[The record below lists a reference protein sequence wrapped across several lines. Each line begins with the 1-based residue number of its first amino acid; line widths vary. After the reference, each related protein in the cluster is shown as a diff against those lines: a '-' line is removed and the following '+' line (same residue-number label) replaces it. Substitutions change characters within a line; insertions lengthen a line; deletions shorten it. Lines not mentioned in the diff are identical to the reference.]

1 MKEKYSPMMM
11 QYLGIKEQNKDSIV
25 MFRLGDFYE
34 MFFDDAIMVS
44 KELELALTGKNAGAK
59 ERVPMCGVPFHS
71 ASGYIQR
78 LVDNG
83 HKVAIVEQLTD
94 PGKKGIV
101 ERGVVQIVTPGTI
114 FDESLTQ
121 NRNNY
126 IACMM
131 TFDFVYTLAFC
142 DITTGEF
149 QVVNIDKQ
157 DNILNNQLA
166 TMEIKEIVVESNCTY
181 SFHEGIMVS
190 RYDNETFNE
199 KYQDIFKNIKDL
211 KQIKL
216 SVERWDTKQ
225 KDFSVQ
231 AVRFGTGS
239 GCVSEF
245 GQNWEFISYKEN
257 LQTVQKKNPSYFVEL
272 TDYLDENHTKYKA
285 ARYFKNNNSYVLYE
299 RSEKGKKHNY
309 LCLENQMLT
318 LEYPKYMIENQKY
331 ISFPYP
337 SCKSLSDFKIEES
350 WEKNEDFYEK
360 EFWQLYSYED
370 LKAFY
375 QNFEKG
381 TAECSDKTQTIL
393 VKAMEHDYDNKTSD
407 ASVLLD
413 FKNHN
418 FIVKNPQGKKIFD
431 KNDVWK
437 AYEKQYTSAGKF
449 GSKEFFYNKSSVNIL
464 CVEKGKRTV
473 CIENQDVRDTLFEDL
488 GWNCVGTSM
497 DMKVSPKSNSKNI
510 YLDVTL
516 HMEEDGKWDN
526 HAVLKLD
533 KDGKFV
539 ECK

>member
-1 MKEKYSPMMM
+1 MRK
-11 QYLGIKEQNKDSIV
+11 GILLACACVLCLSACGTGTKEQSKNPQKALEVGVETTPKSV
-25 MFRLGDFYE
+25 EATSSL
-34 MFFDDAIMVS
+34 MVQKIKNTS
-44 KELELALTGKNAGAK
+44 GKREN
-59 ERVPMCGVPFHS
+59 P
-71 ASGYIQR
+71 
-78 LVDNG
+78 
-83 HKVAIVEQLTD
+83 
-94 PGKKGIV
+94 
-101 ERGVVQIVTPGTI
+101 
-114 FDESLTQ
+114 
-121 NRNNY
+121 
-126 IACMM
+126 
-131 TFDFVYTLAFC
+131 
-142 DITTGEF
+142 
-149 QVVNIDKQ
+149 
-157 DNILNNQLA
+157 
-166 TMEIKEIVVESNCTY
+166 
-181 SFHEGIMVS
+181 
-190 RYDNETFNE
+190 
-199 KYQDIFKNIKDL
+199 KDL

-539 ECK
+539 ECR

>member
-1 MKEKYSPMMM
+1 MRKGILLACACVLCLSACGTGTKEQSKNPQKALEVGVETTPKSVEATSSPMV
-11 QYLGIKEQNKDSIV
+11 QKIKNTS
-25 MFRLGDFYE
+25 
-34 MFFDDAIMVS
+34 
-44 KELELALTGKNAGAK
+44 GKREN
-59 ERVPMCGVPFHS
+59 P
-71 ASGYIQR
+71 
-78 LVDNG
+78 
-83 HKVAIVEQLTD
+83 
-94 PGKKGIV
+94 
-101 ERGVVQIVTPGTI
+101 
-114 FDESLTQ
+114 
-121 NRNNY
+121 
-126 IACMM
+126 
-131 TFDFVYTLAFC
+131 
-142 DITTGEF
+142 
-149 QVVNIDKQ
+149 
-157 DNILNNQLA
+157 
-166 TMEIKEIVVESNCTY
+166 
-181 SFHEGIMVS
+181 
-190 RYDNETFNE
+190 
-199 KYQDIFKNIKDL
+199 KDL

-407 ASVLLD
+407 ASVLLG

>member
-1 MKEKYSPMMM
+1 MRKEILLACACVLCLSACGTGTKEQSKNPQKVLEVGAETTPKSVEATSSPMV
-11 QYLGIKEQNKDSIV
+11 QKIKNTS
-25 MFRLGDFYE
+25 
-34 MFFDDAIMVS
+34 
-44 KELELALTGKNAGAK
+44 GKREN
-59 ERVPMCGVPFHS
+59 P
-71 ASGYIQR
+71 
-78 LVDNG
+78 
-83 HKVAIVEQLTD
+83 
-94 PGKKGIV
+94 
-101 ERGVVQIVTPGTI
+101 
-114 FDESLTQ
+114 
-121 NRNNY
+121 
-126 IACMM
+126 
-131 TFDFVYTLAFC
+131 
-142 DITTGEF
+142 
-149 QVVNIDKQ
+149 
-157 DNILNNQLA
+157 
-166 TMEIKEIVVESNCTY
+166 
-181 SFHEGIMVS
+181 
-190 RYDNETFNE
+190 
-199 KYQDIFKNIKDL
+199 KDL

-318 LEYPKYMIENQKY
+318 LEYPKYMNENQKY

>member
-1 MKEKYSPMMM
+1 MRKEILLACACVLWLSACGTGTKEQSKNPQKALVVGAETTPKSVEATSSPMA
-11 QYLGIKEQNKDSIV
+11 KNTS
-25 MFRLGDFYE
+25 
-34 MFFDDAIMVS
+34 
-44 KELELALTGKNAGAK
+44 GKREN
-59 ERVPMCGVPFHS
+59 P
-71 ASGYIQR
+71 
-78 LVDNG
+78 
-83 HKVAIVEQLTD
+83 
-94 PGKKGIV
+94 
-101 ERGVVQIVTPGTI
+101 
-114 FDESLTQ
+114 
-121 NRNNY
+121 
-126 IACMM
+126 
-131 TFDFVYTLAFC
+131 
-142 DITTGEF
+142 
-149 QVVNIDKQ
+149 
-157 DNILNNQLA
+157 
-166 TMEIKEIVVESNCTY
+166 
-181 SFHEGIMVS
+181 
-190 RYDNETFNE
+190 
-199 KYQDIFKNIKDL
+199 KDL

-216 SVERWDTKQ
+216 SVERWDTKK

-257 LQTVQKKNPSYFVEL
+257 LKTVQKKNPSYFVEL

-318 LEYPKYMIENQKY
+318 LEYPKYMNENQKY

-464 CVEKGKRTV
+464 CVEKEKRTV
-473 CIENQDVRDTLFEDL
+473 CIEDQDVRDTLFEDL

-533 KDGKFV
+533 KEGKFV

>member
-1 MKEKYSPMMM
+1 MRKGILLACACVLCLSACGTGTKEQSKNPQKALEVGVETTPKSVEATSSPMV
-11 QYLGIKEQNKDSIV
+11 QKIKNTS
-25 MFRLGDFYE
+25 
-34 MFFDDAIMVS
+34 
-44 KELELALTGKNAGAK
+44 GKREN
-59 ERVPMCGVPFHS
+59 P
-71 ASGYIQR
+71 
-78 LVDNG
+78 
-83 HKVAIVEQLTD
+83 
-94 PGKKGIV
+94 
-101 ERGVVQIVTPGTI
+101 
-114 FDESLTQ
+114 
-121 NRNNY
+121 
-126 IACMM
+126 
-131 TFDFVYTLAFC
+131 
-142 DITTGEF
+142 
-149 QVVNIDKQ
+149 
-157 DNILNNQLA
+157 
-166 TMEIKEIVVESNCTY
+166 
-181 SFHEGIMVS
+181 
-190 RYDNETFNE
+190 
-199 KYQDIFKNIKDL
+199 KDL

-216 SVERWDTKQ
+216 SVERWDTKK

-257 LQTVQKKNPSYFVEL
+257 LKTVQKKNPSYFVEL

-318 LEYPKYMIENQKY
+318 LEYPKYMNENQKY

-360 EFWQLYSYED
+360 EFWQLYSYAD
-370 LKAFY
+370 LKVFY

>member
-1 MKEKYSPMMM
+1 MRKEILLACACVLWLSACGTGTKEQSKNPQKVLEVGAETTPKSVEATSSPMA
-11 QYLGIKEQNKDSIV
+11 KNTS
-25 MFRLGDFYE
+25 
-34 MFFDDAIMVS
+34 
-44 KELELALTGKNAGAK
+44 GKREN
-59 ERVPMCGVPFHS
+59 P
-71 ASGYIQR
+71 
-78 LVDNG
+78 
-83 HKVAIVEQLTD
+83 
-94 PGKKGIV
+94 
-101 ERGVVQIVTPGTI
+101 
-114 FDESLTQ
+114 
-121 NRNNY
+121 
-126 IACMM
+126 
-131 TFDFVYTLAFC
+131 
-142 DITTGEF
+142 
-149 QVVNIDKQ
+149 
-157 DNILNNQLA
+157 
-166 TMEIKEIVVESNCTY
+166 
-181 SFHEGIMVS
+181 
-190 RYDNETFNE
+190 
-199 KYQDIFKNIKDL
+199 KDL

-216 SVERWDTKQ
+216 SVERWDTKK

-257 LQTVQKKNPSYFVEL
+257 LKTVQKKNPSYFVGL
-272 TDYLDENHTKYKA
+272 TDYLDENHKKYKA
-285 ARYFKNNNSYVLYE
+285 AHYFKNNNSYVLYE
-299 RSEKGKKHNY
+299 RSEKGKKHKY

-318 LEYPKYMIENQKY
+318 LEYPKYMNENQKY

-350 WEKNEDFYEK
+350 WEKNEDYYEK
-360 EFWQLYSYED
+360 EFWQLYSCED

-393 VKAMEHDYDNKTSD
+393 VKAMEHDYNNKTSD

-413 FKNHN
+413 FKKHI

-473 CIENQDVRDTLFEDL
+473 CIEDQDVRDTLFEDL

-533 KDGKFV
+533 KEGKFV

>member
-1 MKEKYSPMMM
+1 MRKGILLACACVLCLSACGTGTKEQSKNPQKALEVGVETTPKSVEATSSPMV
-11 QYLGIKEQNKDSIV
+11 QKIKNTS
-25 MFRLGDFYE
+25 
-34 MFFDDAIMVS
+34 
-44 KELELALTGKNAGAK
+44 GKREN
-59 ERVPMCGVPFHS
+59 P
-71 ASGYIQR
+71 
-78 LVDNG
+78 
-83 HKVAIVEQLTD
+83 
-94 PGKKGIV
+94 
-101 ERGVVQIVTPGTI
+101 
-114 FDESLTQ
+114 
-121 NRNNY
+121 
-126 IACMM
+126 
-131 TFDFVYTLAFC
+131 
-142 DITTGEF
+142 
-149 QVVNIDKQ
+149 
-157 DNILNNQLA
+157 
-166 TMEIKEIVVESNCTY
+166 
-181 SFHEGIMVS
+181 
-190 RYDNETFNE
+190 
-199 KYQDIFKNIKDL
+199 KDL

-360 EFWQLYSYED
+360 EFWQVYSYED

>member
-1 MKEKYSPMMM
+1 MRKEILLACACVLWLSACGTGTKEQSKNPQKVLEVGAETTPKSVEATSSPMT
-11 QYLGIKEQNKDSIV
+11 KNTS
-25 MFRLGDFYE
+25 
-34 MFFDDAIMVS
+34 
-44 KELELALTGKNAGAK
+44 GKREN
-59 ERVPMCGVPFHS
+59 P
-71 ASGYIQR
+71 
-78 LVDNG
+78 
-83 HKVAIVEQLTD
+83 
-94 PGKKGIV
+94 
-101 ERGVVQIVTPGTI
+101 
-114 FDESLTQ
+114 
-121 NRNNY
+121 
-126 IACMM
+126 
-131 TFDFVYTLAFC
+131 
-142 DITTGEF
+142 
-149 QVVNIDKQ
+149 
-157 DNILNNQLA
+157 
-166 TMEIKEIVVESNCTY
+166 
-181 SFHEGIMVS
+181 
-190 RYDNETFNE
+190 
-199 KYQDIFKNIKDL
+199 KDL

-216 SVERWDTKQ
+216 SVERWDTKK

-257 LQTVQKKNPSYFVEL
+257 LKTVQKKNPSYFVGL
-272 TDYLDENHTKYKA
+272 TDYLDENHKKYKA
-285 ARYFKNNNSYVLYE
+285 AHYFKNNNSYVLYE
-299 RSEKGKKHNY
+299 RSEKGKKHKY

-318 LEYPKYMIENQKY
+318 LEYPKYMNENQKY

-350 WEKNEDFYEK
+350 WEKNEDYYEK
-360 EFWQLYSYED
+360 EFWQLYSCED

-533 KDGKFV
+533 KDGNLSNV
-539 ECK
+539 NNGCGV

>member
-1 MKEKYSPMMM
+1 MRKEILLACACVLWLSACGTGTKEQSKNPQKVLEVGAETTPKSVEATSSPMV
-11 QYLGIKEQNKDSIV
+11 KNTS
-25 MFRLGDFYE
+25 
-34 MFFDDAIMVS
+34 
-44 KELELALTGKNAGAK
+44 GKREN
-59 ERVPMCGVPFHS
+59 P
-71 ASGYIQR
+71 
-78 LVDNG
+78 
-83 HKVAIVEQLTD
+83 
-94 PGKKGIV
+94 
-101 ERGVVQIVTPGTI
+101 
-114 FDESLTQ
+114 
-121 NRNNY
+121 
-126 IACMM
+126 
-131 TFDFVYTLAFC
+131 
-142 DITTGEF
+142 
-149 QVVNIDKQ
+149 
-157 DNILNNQLA
+157 
-166 TMEIKEIVVESNCTY
+166 
-181 SFHEGIMVS
+181 
-190 RYDNETFNE
+190 
-199 KYQDIFKNIKDL
+199 KDL
-211 KQIKL
+211 KQINL

-257 LQTVQKKNPSYFVEL
+257 LKTVQKKNPSYFVEL

-285 ARYFKNNNSYVLYE
+285 VRYFKNNNSYVLYE

-318 LEYPKYMIENQKY
+318 LEYPKYMNENQKY

-360 EFWQLYSYED
+360 EFWQLYSYAD
-370 LKAFY
+370 LKVFY

-393 VKAMEHDYDNKTSD
+393 VKAIEHDYDNKTSD

-473 CIENQDVRDTLFEDL
+473 CIENQDERDTLFEDL

>member
-1 MKEKYSPMMM
+1 MRKEILLACACVLWLSACGTGTKEQSKNPQKVLEVGAETTPKSVEATSSPMV
-11 QYLGIKEQNKDSIV
+11 KNTS
-25 MFRLGDFYE
+25 
-34 MFFDDAIMVS
+34 
-44 KELELALTGKNAGAK
+44 GKREN
-59 ERVPMCGVPFHS
+59 P
-71 ASGYIQR
+71 
-78 LVDNG
+78 
-83 HKVAIVEQLTD
+83 
-94 PGKKGIV
+94 
-101 ERGVVQIVTPGTI
+101 
-114 FDESLTQ
+114 
-121 NRNNY
+121 
-126 IACMM
+126 
-131 TFDFVYTLAFC
+131 
-142 DITTGEF
+142 
-149 QVVNIDKQ
+149 
-157 DNILNNQLA
+157 
-166 TMEIKEIVVESNCTY
+166 
-181 SFHEGIMVS
+181 
-190 RYDNETFNE
+190 
-199 KYQDIFKNIKDL
+199 KDL
-211 KQIKL
+211 KQINL

-257 LQTVQKKNPSYFVEL
+257 LKTVQKKNPSYFVEL

-285 ARYFKNNNSYVLYE
+285 AHYFKNNNSYVLYE

-318 LEYPKYMIENQKY
+318 LEYPKYMNENQKY

>member
-1 MKEKYSPMMM
+1 MRKGILLACACVLCLSACGTGTKEQSKNPQKALEVGVETTPKSVEATSSPMV
-11 QYLGIKEQNKDSIV
+11 QKIKNTS
-25 MFRLGDFYE
+25 
-34 MFFDDAIMVS
+34 
-44 KELELALTGKNAGAK
+44 GKREN
-59 ERVPMCGVPFHS
+59 P
-71 ASGYIQR
+71 
-78 LVDNG
+78 
-83 HKVAIVEQLTD
+83 
-94 PGKKGIV
+94 
-101 ERGVVQIVTPGTI
+101 
-114 FDESLTQ
+114 
-121 NRNNY
+121 
-126 IACMM
+126 
-131 TFDFVYTLAFC
+131 
-142 DITTGEF
+142 
-149 QVVNIDKQ
+149 
-157 DNILNNQLA
+157 
-166 TMEIKEIVVESNCTY
+166 
-181 SFHEGIMVS
+181 
-190 RYDNETFNE
+190 
-199 KYQDIFKNIKDL
+199 KDL

-257 LQTVQKKNPSYFVEL
+257 LKTVQKKNPSYFVEL

-318 LEYPKYMIENQKY
+318 LEYPKYMNENQKY

>member
-1 MKEKYSPMMM
+1 MRKEILLACACVLCLSACGTGTKEQSKNPQKVLEVGAETTPKSVEATSSPMV
-11 QYLGIKEQNKDSIV
+11 QKIKNTS
-25 MFRLGDFYE
+25 
-34 MFFDDAIMVS
+34 
-44 KELELALTGKNAGAK
+44 GKREN
-59 ERVPMCGVPFHS
+59 P
-71 ASGYIQR
+71 
-78 LVDNG
+78 
-83 HKVAIVEQLTD
+83 
-94 PGKKGIV
+94 
-101 ERGVVQIVTPGTI
+101 
-114 FDESLTQ
+114 
-121 NRNNY
+121 
-126 IACMM
+126 
-131 TFDFVYTLAFC
+131 
-142 DITTGEF
+142 
-149 QVVNIDKQ
+149 
-157 DNILNNQLA
+157 
-166 TMEIKEIVVESNCTY
+166 
-181 SFHEGIMVS
+181 
-190 RYDNETFNE
+190 
-199 KYQDIFKNIKDL
+199 KDL

-257 LQTVQKKNPSYFVEL
+257 LKTVQKKNPSYFVEL

-299 RSEKGKKHNY
+299 RSEKGKKHKY
-309 LCLENQMLT
+309 LCLENQVLT
-318 LEYPKYMIENQKY
+318 LEYPKYMNENQKY

-360 EFWQLYSYED
+360 EFWQLYSYAD
-370 LKAFY
+370 LKVFY

-473 CIENQDVRDTLFEDL
+473 CIENQDERDTLFEDL

>member
-1 MKEKYSPMMM
+1 MRKEILLACACVLCLSACGTGTKEQSKNPQKVLEVGAETTPKSVEATSSPMV
-11 QYLGIKEQNKDSIV
+11 QKIKNTS
-25 MFRLGDFYE
+25 
-34 MFFDDAIMVS
+34 
-44 KELELALTGKNAGAK
+44 GKREN
-59 ERVPMCGVPFHS
+59 P
-71 ASGYIQR
+71 
-78 LVDNG
+78 
-83 HKVAIVEQLTD
+83 
-94 PGKKGIV
+94 
-101 ERGVVQIVTPGTI
+101 
-114 FDESLTQ
+114 
-121 NRNNY
+121 
-126 IACMM
+126 
-131 TFDFVYTLAFC
+131 
-142 DITTGEF
+142 
-149 QVVNIDKQ
+149 
-157 DNILNNQLA
+157 
-166 TMEIKEIVVESNCTY
+166 
-181 SFHEGIMVS
+181 
-190 RYDNETFNE
+190 
-199 KYQDIFKNIKDL
+199 KDL

-257 LQTVQKKNPSYFVEL
+257 LKTVQKKNPSYFVEL

-318 LEYPKYMIENQKY
+318 LEYPKYMNENQKY

-360 EFWQLYSYED
+360 EFWQLYSYAD
-370 LKAFY
+370 LKVFY

-393 VKAMEHDYDNKTSD
+393 VKAMEHDYDNKISD

>member
-1 MKEKYSPMMM
+1 M
-11 QYLGIKEQNKDSIV
+11 
-25 MFRLGDFYE
+25 R
-34 MFFDDAIMVS
+34 
-44 KELELALTGKNAGAK
+44 
-59 ERVPMCGVPFHS
+59 
-71 ASGYIQR
+71 
-78 LVDNG
+78 
-83 HKVAIVEQLTD
+83 
-94 PGKKGIV
+94 
-101 ERGVVQIVTPGTI
+101 
-114 FDESLTQ
+114 
-121 NRNNY
+121 
-126 IACMM
+126 
-131 TFDFVYTLAFC
+131 
-142 DITTGEF
+142 
-149 QVVNIDKQ
+149 
-157 DNILNNQLA
+157 
-166 TMEIKEIVVESNCTY
+166 KEILLACACVVCLSACGT
-181 SFHEGIMVS
+181 GA
-190 RYDNETFNE
+190 NE
-199 KYQDIFKNIKDL
+199 QSKNPQKALEVGVETTPKSVEATSIPTVKNTSGKSENPKDL

-216 SVERWDTKQ
+216 SVERWDTKK

-257 LQTVQKKNPSYFVEL
+257 LKTVQKKNPSYFVGL
-272 TDYLDENHTKYKA
+272 TDYLDENHKKYKA
-285 ARYFKNNNSYVLYE
+285 AHYFKNNNSYVLYE
-299 RSEKGKKHNY
+299 RSEKGKKHKY

-318 LEYPKYMIENQKY
+318 LEYPKYMNENQKY

-360 EFWQLYSYED
+360 EFWQLYLYED

-375 QNFEKG
+375 QDFEKG

>member
-1 MKEKYSPMMM
+1 MRKEILLACACVLCLSACGTGTKEQSKNPQKALEVGVETTPKSVEATSSPMV
-11 QYLGIKEQNKDSIV
+11 QKIKNTS
-25 MFRLGDFYE
+25 
-34 MFFDDAIMVS
+34 
-44 KELELALTGKNAGAK
+44 GKREN
-59 ERVPMCGVPFHS
+59 P
-71 ASGYIQR
+71 
-78 LVDNG
+78 
-83 HKVAIVEQLTD
+83 
-94 PGKKGIV
+94 
-101 ERGVVQIVTPGTI
+101 
-114 FDESLTQ
+114 
-121 NRNNY
+121 
-126 IACMM
+126 
-131 TFDFVYTLAFC
+131 
-142 DITTGEF
+142 
-149 QVVNIDKQ
+149 
-157 DNILNNQLA
+157 
-166 TMEIKEIVVESNCTY
+166 
-181 SFHEGIMVS
+181 
-190 RYDNETFNE
+190 
-199 KYQDIFKNIKDL
+199 KDL

-231 AVRFGTGS
+231 AVRFGTGG

-257 LQTVQKKNPSYFVEL
+257 LKTVQKKNPSYFVEL

-318 LEYPKYMIENQKY
+318 LEYPKYMNENQKY

-393 VKAMEHDYDNKTSD
+393 VKAMEHDYNNKTSD

-464 CVEKGKRTV
+464 CVEKEKRTV
-473 CIENQDVRDTLFEDL
+473 CIEDQDVRDTLFEDL

-533 KDGKFV
+533 KEGKFV

>member
-1 MKEKYSPMMM
+1 MRKEILLACACVLCLSAC
-11 QYLGIKEQNKDSIV
+11 GTGANKQSKNPQ
-25 MFRLGDFYE
+25 
-34 MFFDDAIMVS
+34 
-44 KELELALTGKNAGAK
+44 KELEVGAETTPKSVEATSSPMVQKIKNTSGKREN
-59 ERVPMCGVPFHS
+59 P
-71 ASGYIQR
+71 
-78 LVDNG
+78 
-83 HKVAIVEQLTD
+83 
-94 PGKKGIV
+94 
-101 ERGVVQIVTPGTI
+101 
-114 FDESLTQ
+114 
-121 NRNNY
+121 
-126 IACMM
+126 
-131 TFDFVYTLAFC
+131 
-142 DITTGEF
+142 
-149 QVVNIDKQ
+149 
-157 DNILNNQLA
+157 
-166 TMEIKEIVVESNCTY
+166 
-181 SFHEGIMVS
+181 
-190 RYDNETFNE
+190 
-199 KYQDIFKNIKDL
+199 KDL

-257 LQTVQKKNPSYFVEL
+257 LKTVQKKNPSYFVEL

-318 LEYPKYMIENQKY
+318 LEYPKYMNENQKY

-360 EFWQLYSYED
+360 EFWQLYLYED

-375 QNFEKG
+375 QDFEKG

-497 DMKVSPKSNSKNI
+497 DMKVSPKSNSKSI

>member
-1 MKEKYSPMMM
+1 MRKGILLACACVLCLSACGTGTKEQSKNPQKALEVGVETTPKSVEATSSPMV
-11 QYLGIKEQNKDSIV
+11 QKIKNTS
-25 MFRLGDFYE
+25 
-34 MFFDDAIMVS
+34 
-44 KELELALTGKNAGAK
+44 GKREN
-59 ERVPMCGVPFHS
+59 P
-71 ASGYIQR
+71 
-78 LVDNG
+78 
-83 HKVAIVEQLTD
+83 
-94 PGKKGIV
+94 
-101 ERGVVQIVTPGTI
+101 
-114 FDESLTQ
+114 
-121 NRNNY
+121 
-126 IACMM
+126 
-131 TFDFVYTLAFC
+131 
-142 DITTGEF
+142 
-149 QVVNIDKQ
+149 
-157 DNILNNQLA
+157 
-166 TMEIKEIVVESNCTY
+166 
-181 SFHEGIMVS
+181 
-190 RYDNETFNE
+190 
-199 KYQDIFKNIKDL
+199 KDL

-381 TAECSDKTQTIL
+381 TAECSGKTQTIL

>member
-1 MKEKYSPMMM
+1 MRKGILLACACVLCLSACGTGTKEQSKNPQKALEVGVETTPKSVEATSSPMV
-11 QYLGIKEQNKDSIV
+11 QKIKNTS
-25 MFRLGDFYE
+25 
-34 MFFDDAIMVS
+34 
-44 KELELALTGKNAGAK
+44 GKREN
-59 ERVPMCGVPFHS
+59 P
-71 ASGYIQR
+71 
-78 LVDNG
+78 
-83 HKVAIVEQLTD
+83 T
-94 PGKKGIV
+94 
-101 ERGVVQIVTPGTI
+101 
-114 FDESLTQ
+114 
-121 NRNNY
+121 
-126 IACMM
+126 
-131 TFDFVYTLAFC
+131 
-142 DITTGEF
+142 
-149 QVVNIDKQ
+149 
-157 DNILNNQLA
+157 
-166 TMEIKEIVVESNCTY
+166 
-181 SFHEGIMVS
+181 
-190 RYDNETFNE
+190 
-199 KYQDIFKNIKDL
+199 DL

>member
-1 MKEKYSPMMM
+1 MRKEILLACACVLWLSACGTGTKEQSKNPQKVLEVGAETTPKSVEATSSPMA
-11 QYLGIKEQNKDSIV
+11 KNTS
-25 MFRLGDFYE
+25 
-34 MFFDDAIMVS
+34 
-44 KELELALTGKNAGAK
+44 GKREN
-59 ERVPMCGVPFHS
+59 P
-71 ASGYIQR
+71 
-78 LVDNG
+78 
-83 HKVAIVEQLTD
+83 
-94 PGKKGIV
+94 
-101 ERGVVQIVTPGTI
+101 
-114 FDESLTQ
+114 
-121 NRNNY
+121 
-126 IACMM
+126 
-131 TFDFVYTLAFC
+131 
-142 DITTGEF
+142 
-149 QVVNIDKQ
+149 
-157 DNILNNQLA
+157 
-166 TMEIKEIVVESNCTY
+166 
-181 SFHEGIMVS
+181 
-190 RYDNETFNE
+190 
-199 KYQDIFKNIKDL
+199 KDL

-216 SVERWDTKQ
+216 SVERWDTKK

-257 LQTVQKKNPSYFVEL
+257 LKTVQKKNPSYFVEL

-318 LEYPKYMIENQKY
+318 LEYPKYMNENQKY

-473 CIENQDVRDTLFEDL
+473 CIEDQDVRDTLFEDL

>member
-1 MKEKYSPMMM
+1 MRKEILLACACVLWLSACGTGTKEQSKNPQKVLEVGAETTPKSVEATSSPMV
-11 QYLGIKEQNKDSIV
+11 KNTS
-25 MFRLGDFYE
+25 
-34 MFFDDAIMVS
+34 
-44 KELELALTGKNAGAK
+44 GKREN
-59 ERVPMCGVPFHS
+59 P
-71 ASGYIQR
+71 
-78 LVDNG
+78 
-83 HKVAIVEQLTD
+83 
-94 PGKKGIV
+94 
-101 ERGVVQIVTPGTI
+101 
-114 FDESLTQ
+114 
-121 NRNNY
+121 
-126 IACMM
+126 
-131 TFDFVYTLAFC
+131 
-142 DITTGEF
+142 
-149 QVVNIDKQ
+149 
-157 DNILNNQLA
+157 
-166 TMEIKEIVVESNCTY
+166 
-181 SFHEGIMVS
+181 
-190 RYDNETFNE
+190 
-199 KYQDIFKNIKDL
+199 KDL
-211 KQIKL
+211 KQINL

-318 LEYPKYMIENQKY
+318 LEYPKYMNENQKY

>member
-1 MKEKYSPMMM
+1 MRKGILLACACVLCLSACGTGTKEQSKNPQKALEVGVETTPKSVEATSSPMV
-11 QYLGIKEQNKDSIV
+11 QKIKNTS
-25 MFRLGDFYE
+25 
-34 MFFDDAIMVS
+34 
-44 KELELALTGKNAGAK
+44 GKREN
-59 ERVPMCGVPFHS
+59 P
-71 ASGYIQR
+71 
-78 LVDNG
+78 
-83 HKVAIVEQLTD
+83 
-94 PGKKGIV
+94 
-101 ERGVVQIVTPGTI
+101 
-114 FDESLTQ
+114 
-121 NRNNY
+121 
-126 IACMM
+126 
-131 TFDFVYTLAFC
+131 
-142 DITTGEF
+142 
-149 QVVNIDKQ
+149 
-157 DNILNNQLA
+157 
-166 TMEIKEIVVESNCTY
+166 
-181 SFHEGIMVS
+181 
-190 RYDNETFNE
+190 
-199 KYQDIFKNIKDL
+199 KDL

-431 KNDVWK
+431 NNDVWK

>member
-1 MKEKYSPMMM
+1 MRKGILLACACVLCLSACGTGTKEQSKNPQKALEVGVETTPKSVEATSSPMV
-11 QYLGIKEQNKDSIV
+11 QKIKNTS
-25 MFRLGDFYE
+25 
-34 MFFDDAIMVS
+34 
-44 KELELALTGKNAGAK
+44 GKREN
-59 ERVPMCGVPFHS
+59 P
-71 ASGYIQR
+71 
-78 LVDNG
+78 
-83 HKVAIVEQLTD
+83 
-94 PGKKGIV
+94 
-101 ERGVVQIVTPGTI
+101 
-114 FDESLTQ
+114 
-121 NRNNY
+121 
-126 IACMM
+126 
-131 TFDFVYTLAFC
+131 
-142 DITTGEF
+142 
-149 QVVNIDKQ
+149 
-157 DNILNNQLA
+157 
-166 TMEIKEIVVESNCTY
+166 
-181 SFHEGIMVS
+181 
-190 RYDNETFNE
+190 
-199 KYQDIFKNIKDL
+199 KDL

-318 LEYPKYMIENQKY
+318 LEYQKYMIENQKY

>member
-1 MKEKYSPMMM
+1 MRKEILLACACVLWLSACGTGTKEQSKNPQKVLEVGAETTPKSVEATSSPMA
-11 QYLGIKEQNKDSIV
+11 KNTS
-25 MFRLGDFYE
+25 
-34 MFFDDAIMVS
+34 
-44 KELELALTGKNAGAK
+44 GKREN
-59 ERVPMCGVPFHS
+59 P
-71 ASGYIQR
+71 
-78 LVDNG
+78 
-83 HKVAIVEQLTD
+83 
-94 PGKKGIV
+94 
-101 ERGVVQIVTPGTI
+101 
-114 FDESLTQ
+114 
-121 NRNNY
+121 
-126 IACMM
+126 
-131 TFDFVYTLAFC
+131 
-142 DITTGEF
+142 
-149 QVVNIDKQ
+149 
-157 DNILNNQLA
+157 
-166 TMEIKEIVVESNCTY
+166 
-181 SFHEGIMVS
+181 
-190 RYDNETFNE
+190 
-199 KYQDIFKNIKDL
+199 KDL

-216 SVERWDTKQ
+216 SVERWDTKK

-239 GCVSEF
+239 GRVSEF

-257 LQTVQKKNPSYFVEL
+257 LKTVQKKNPSYFVGL
-272 TDYLDENHTKYKA
+272 TDYLDENHKKYKA
-285 ARYFKNNNSYVLYE
+285 AHYFKNNNSYVLYE
-299 RSEKGKKHNY
+299 RSEKGKKHKY

-318 LEYPKYMIENQKY
+318 LEYPKYMNENQKY

-360 EFWQLYSYED
+360 EFWQLYLYED

-375 QNFEKG
+375 QDFEKG

-413 FKNHN
+413 FKNHI

-473 CIENQDVRDTLFEDL
+473 CIEDQDVRDTLFEDL

-533 KDGKFV
+533 KEGKFV

>member
-1 MKEKYSPMMM
+1 M
-11 QYLGIKEQNKDSIV
+11 
-25 MFRLGDFYE
+25 R
-34 MFFDDAIMVS
+34 
-44 KELELALTGKNAGAK
+44 
-59 ERVPMCGVPFHS
+59 
-71 ASGYIQR
+71 
-78 LVDNG
+78 
-83 HKVAIVEQLTD
+83 
-94 PGKKGIV
+94 
-101 ERGVVQIVTPGTI
+101 
-114 FDESLTQ
+114 
-121 NRNNY
+121 
-126 IACMM
+126 
-131 TFDFVYTLAFC
+131 
-142 DITTGEF
+142 
-149 QVVNIDKQ
+149 
-157 DNILNNQLA
+157 
-166 TMEIKEIVVESNCTY
+166 KEILLACACVLCLSACGTGANKQSKNPQKALEVGVEATPKSVEAT
-181 SFHEGIMVS
+181 SIPTVQ
-190 RYDNETFNE
+190 
-199 KYQDIFKNIKDL
+199 KVKNTSGKRENPKDL

-318 LEYPKYMIENQKY
+318 LEYPKYMNENQKY

-533 KDGKFV
+533 KEGKFV

>member
-1 MKEKYSPMMM
+1 MRKEILLACACVLCLSACGTGTKEQSKNPQKVLEVGAETTPKSVEATSSPMV
-11 QYLGIKEQNKDSIV
+11 QKIKNTS
-25 MFRLGDFYE
+25 
-34 MFFDDAIMVS
+34 
-44 KELELALTGKNAGAK
+44 GKREN
-59 ERVPMCGVPFHS
+59 P
-71 ASGYIQR
+71 
-78 LVDNG
+78 
-83 HKVAIVEQLTD
+83 
-94 PGKKGIV
+94 
-101 ERGVVQIVTPGTI
+101 
-114 FDESLTQ
+114 
-121 NRNNY
+121 
-126 IACMM
+126 
-131 TFDFVYTLAFC
+131 
-142 DITTGEF
+142 
-149 QVVNIDKQ
+149 
-157 DNILNNQLA
+157 
-166 TMEIKEIVVESNCTY
+166 
-181 SFHEGIMVS
+181 
-190 RYDNETFNE
+190 
-199 KYQDIFKNIKDL
+199 KDL

-225 KDFSVQ
+225 KDFSIQ

-257 LQTVQKKNPSYFVEL
+257 LKTVQKKNPSYFVGL
-272 TDYLDENHTKYKA
+272 TDYLDENHKKYKA
-285 ARYFKNNNSYVLYE
+285 AHYFKNNNSYVLYE
-299 RSEKGKKHNY
+299 RSEKGKKHKY

-318 LEYPKYMIENQKY
+318 LEYPKYMNENQKY

-360 EFWQLYSYED
+360 EFWQLYSYAD
-370 LKAFY
+370 LKVFY

-473 CIENQDVRDTLFEDL
+473 CIENQDERDTLFEDL

>member
-1 MKEKYSPMMM
+1 MRKGILLACACVLCLSACGTGTKEQSKNPQKALEVGVETTPKSVEATSSPMV
-11 QYLGIKEQNKDSIV
+11 QKIKNTS
-25 MFRLGDFYE
+25 
-34 MFFDDAIMVS
+34 
-44 KELELALTGKNAGAK
+44 GKREN
-59 ERVPMCGVPFHS
+59 P
-71 ASGYIQR
+71 
-78 LVDNG
+78 
-83 HKVAIVEQLTD
+83 
-94 PGKKGIV
+94 
-101 ERGVVQIVTPGTI
+101 
-114 FDESLTQ
+114 
-121 NRNNY
+121 
-126 IACMM
+126 
-131 TFDFVYTLAFC
+131 
-142 DITTGEF
+142 
-149 QVVNIDKQ
+149 
-157 DNILNNQLA
+157 
-166 TMEIKEIVVESNCTY
+166 
-181 SFHEGIMVS
+181 
-190 RYDNETFNE
+190 
-199 KYQDIFKNIKDL
+199 KDL

-437 AYEKQYTSAGKF
+437 AYEKQYTSAEKF

>member
-1 MKEKYSPMMM
+1 MRKEILLACACVLWLSACGTGTKEQSKNPQKVLEVGAETTPKSVEATSSPMA
-11 QYLGIKEQNKDSIV
+11 KNTS
-25 MFRLGDFYE
+25 
-34 MFFDDAIMVS
+34 
-44 KELELALTGKNAGAK
+44 GKREN
-59 ERVPMCGVPFHS
+59 P
-71 ASGYIQR
+71 
-78 LVDNG
+78 
-83 HKVAIVEQLTD
+83 
-94 PGKKGIV
+94 
-101 ERGVVQIVTPGTI
+101 
-114 FDESLTQ
+114 
-121 NRNNY
+121 
-126 IACMM
+126 
-131 TFDFVYTLAFC
+131 
-142 DITTGEF
+142 
-149 QVVNIDKQ
+149 
-157 DNILNNQLA
+157 
-166 TMEIKEIVVESNCTY
+166 
-181 SFHEGIMVS
+181 
-190 RYDNETFNE
+190 
-199 KYQDIFKNIKDL
+199 KDL

-216 SVERWDTKQ
+216 SVERWDTKK

-257 LQTVQKKNPSYFVEL
+257 LKTVQKKNPSYFVGL
-272 TDYLDENHTKYKA
+272 TDYLDENHKKYKA
-285 ARYFKNNNSYVLYE
+285 AHYFKNNNSYVLYE
-299 RSEKGKKHNY
+299 RSEKGKKHKY

-318 LEYPKYMIENQKY
+318 LEYPKYMNENQKY

-360 EFWQLYSYED
+360 EFWQLYLYED

-375 QNFEKG
+375 QDFEKG

-413 FKNHN
+413 FKNHI

-526 HAVLKLD
+526 HEVLKLD
-533 KDGKFV
+533 KEGKFV

>member
-1 MKEKYSPMMM
+1 MRKEILLACACVLWLSACGTGTKEQSKNPQKVLEVGAETTPKSVEATSSPMA
-11 QYLGIKEQNKDSIV
+11 KNTS
-25 MFRLGDFYE
+25 
-34 MFFDDAIMVS
+34 
-44 KELELALTGKNAGAK
+44 GKREN
-59 ERVPMCGVPFHS
+59 P
-71 ASGYIQR
+71 
-78 LVDNG
+78 
-83 HKVAIVEQLTD
+83 
-94 PGKKGIV
+94 
-101 ERGVVQIVTPGTI
+101 
-114 FDESLTQ
+114 
-121 NRNNY
+121 
-126 IACMM
+126 
-131 TFDFVYTLAFC
+131 
-142 DITTGEF
+142 
-149 QVVNIDKQ
+149 
-157 DNILNNQLA
+157 
-166 TMEIKEIVVESNCTY
+166 
-181 SFHEGIMVS
+181 
-190 RYDNETFNE
+190 
-199 KYQDIFKNIKDL
+199 KDL

-216 SVERWDTKQ
+216 SVERWDTKK

-239 GCVSEF
+239 GRVSEF

-257 LQTVQKKNPSYFVEL
+257 LKTVQKKNPSYFVGL
-272 TDYLDENHTKYKA
+272 TDYLDENHKKYKA
-285 ARYFKNNNSYVLYE
+285 AHYFKNNNSYVLYE
-299 RSEKGKKHNY
+299 RSEKGKKHKY

-318 LEYPKYMIENQKY
+318 LEYPKYMNENQKY

-350 WEKNEDFYEK
+350 WEKNENFYEK
-360 EFWQLYSYED
+360 EFWQLYLYED

-375 QNFEKG
+375 QDFEKG

-413 FKNHN
+413 FKNHI

-473 CIENQDVRDTLFEDL
+473 CIEDQDVRDTLFEDL

-533 KDGKFV
+533 KEGKFV

>member
-1 MKEKYSPMMM
+1 MRKGILLACACVLCLSACGTGTKEQSKNPQKALEVGVETTPKSVEATSSPMV
-11 QYLGIKEQNKDSIV
+11 QKIKNTS
-25 MFRLGDFYE
+25 
-34 MFFDDAIMVS
+34 
-44 KELELALTGKNAGAK
+44 GKREN
-59 ERVPMCGVPFHS
+59 P
-71 ASGYIQR
+71 
-78 LVDNG
+78 
-83 HKVAIVEQLTD
+83 
-94 PGKKGIV
+94 
-101 ERGVVQIVTPGTI
+101 
-114 FDESLTQ
+114 
-121 NRNNY
+121 
-126 IACMM
+126 
-131 TFDFVYTLAFC
+131 
-142 DITTGEF
+142 
-149 QVVNIDKQ
+149 
-157 DNILNNQLA
+157 
-166 TMEIKEIVVESNCTY
+166 
-181 SFHEGIMVS
+181 
-190 RYDNETFNE
+190 
-199 KYQDIFKNIKDL
+199 KDL

-257 LQTVQKKNPSYFVEL
+257 LQTVQKKNSSYFVEL

>member
-1 MKEKYSPMMM
+1 MRKGILLACACVLCLSACGTGTKEQSKNPQKALEVGVETTPKSVEATSSPMV
-11 QYLGIKEQNKDSIV
+11 QKIKNTS
-25 MFRLGDFYE
+25 
-34 MFFDDAIMVS
+34 
-44 KELELALTGKNAGAK
+44 GKREN
-59 ERVPMCGVPFHS
+59 P
-71 ASGYIQR
+71 
-78 LVDNG
+78 
-83 HKVAIVEQLTD
+83 
-94 PGKKGIV
+94 
-101 ERGVVQIVTPGTI
+101 
-114 FDESLTQ
+114 
-121 NRNNY
+121 
-126 IACMM
+126 
-131 TFDFVYTLAFC
+131 
-142 DITTGEF
+142 
-149 QVVNIDKQ
+149 
-157 DNILNNQLA
+157 
-166 TMEIKEIVVESNCTY
+166 
-181 SFHEGIMVS
+181 
-190 RYDNETFNE
+190 
-199 KYQDIFKNIKDL
+199 KDL

-488 GWNCVGTSM
+488 GWNCVGTSI

>member
-1 MKEKYSPMMM
+1 MRKEILLACACVLCLSACGTGTKEQSKNPQKVLEVGAETTPKSVEATSSPMV
-11 QYLGIKEQNKDSIV
+11 QKIKNTS
-25 MFRLGDFYE
+25 
-34 MFFDDAIMVS
+34 
-44 KELELALTGKNAGAK
+44 GKREN
-59 ERVPMCGVPFHS
+59 P
-71 ASGYIQR
+71 
-78 LVDNG
+78 
-83 HKVAIVEQLTD
+83 
-94 PGKKGIV
+94 
-101 ERGVVQIVTPGTI
+101 
-114 FDESLTQ
+114 
-121 NRNNY
+121 
-126 IACMM
+126 
-131 TFDFVYTLAFC
+131 
-142 DITTGEF
+142 
-149 QVVNIDKQ
+149 
-157 DNILNNQLA
+157 
-166 TMEIKEIVVESNCTY
+166 
-181 SFHEGIMVS
+181 
-190 RYDNETFNE
+190 
-199 KYQDIFKNIKDL
+199 KDL

-225 KDFSVQ
+225 KDFSIQ

-257 LQTVQKKNPSYFVEL
+257 LKTVQKKNPSYFVEL

-318 LEYPKYMIENQKY
+318 LEYPKYMNENQKY

-360 EFWQLYSYED
+360 EFWQLYSYAD
-370 LKAFY
+370 LKVFY

-473 CIENQDVRDTLFEDL
+473 CIENQDERDTLFEDL

>member
-1 MKEKYSPMMM
+1 M
-11 QYLGIKEQNKDSIV
+11 
-25 MFRLGDFYE
+25 R
-34 MFFDDAIMVS
+34 
-44 KELELALTGKNAGAK
+44 
-59 ERVPMCGVPFHS
+59 
-71 ASGYIQR
+71 
-78 LVDNG
+78 
-83 HKVAIVEQLTD
+83 
-94 PGKKGIV
+94 
-101 ERGVVQIVTPGTI
+101 
-114 FDESLTQ
+114 
-121 NRNNY
+121 
-126 IACMM
+126 
-131 TFDFVYTLAFC
+131 
-142 DITTGEF
+142 
-149 QVVNIDKQ
+149 
-157 DNILNNQLA
+157 
-166 TMEIKEIVVESNCTY
+166 KEILLACACVLCLSACGTGANEQSKIPQKALEVGVKTTQKSGEAMGGPTVEK
-181 SFHEGIMVS
+181 V
-190 RYDNETFNE
+190 
-199 KYQDIFKNIKDL
+199 KNTSGKSENPKDL

-216 SVERWDTKQ
+216 SVERWDTKK

-257 LQTVQKKNPSYFVEL
+257 LKTVQKKNPSYFVEL

-318 LEYPKYMIENQKY
+318 LEYPKYMNENQKY

-375 QNFEKG
+375 QDFEKG

>member
-1 MKEKYSPMMM
+1 MRKGILLACACVLCLSACGTGTKEQSKNPQKALEVGVETTPKSVEATSSPMV
-11 QYLGIKEQNKDSIV
+11 QKIKNTS
-25 MFRLGDFYE
+25 
-34 MFFDDAIMVS
+34 
-44 KELELALTGKNAGAK
+44 GKREN
-59 ERVPMCGVPFHS
+59 P
-71 ASGYIQR
+71 
-78 LVDNG
+78 
-83 HKVAIVEQLTD
+83 
-94 PGKKGIV
+94 
-101 ERGVVQIVTPGTI
+101 
-114 FDESLTQ
+114 
-121 NRNNY
+121 
-126 IACMM
+126 
-131 TFDFVYTLAFC
+131 
-142 DITTGEF
+142 
-149 QVVNIDKQ
+149 
-157 DNILNNQLA
+157 
-166 TMEIKEIVVESNCTY
+166 
-181 SFHEGIMVS
+181 
-190 RYDNETFNE
+190 
-199 KYQDIFKNIKDL
+199 KDL

-225 KDFSVQ
+225 KDFSAQ

>member
-1 MKEKYSPMMM
+1 MRKEILLACACVLCLSACGTGANKQSKNPQTALEVGAETTPKSVEATSSPMV
-11 QYLGIKEQNKDSIV
+11 QKIKNTS
-25 MFRLGDFYE
+25 
-34 MFFDDAIMVS
+34 
-44 KELELALTGKNAGAK
+44 GKREN
-59 ERVPMCGVPFHS
+59 P
-71 ASGYIQR
+71 
-78 LVDNG
+78 
-83 HKVAIVEQLTD
+83 
-94 PGKKGIV
+94 
-101 ERGVVQIVTPGTI
+101 
-114 FDESLTQ
+114 
-121 NRNNY
+121 
-126 IACMM
+126 
-131 TFDFVYTLAFC
+131 
-142 DITTGEF
+142 
-149 QVVNIDKQ
+149 
-157 DNILNNQLA
+157 
-166 TMEIKEIVVESNCTY
+166 
-181 SFHEGIMVS
+181 
-190 RYDNETFNE
+190 
-199 KYQDIFKNIKDL
+199 KDL

-257 LQTVQKKNPSYFVEL
+257 LKTVQKKNPSYFVEL

-318 LEYPKYMIENQKY
+318 LEYPKYMNENQKY

-337 SCKSLSDFKIEES
+337 SCKSLSDYKIEES

-473 CIENQDVRDTLFEDL
+473 CIENQDERDTLFEDL

>member
-1 MKEKYSPMMM
+1 MRKEILLACACVLCLSACGTGTKEQSKNPQKVLEVGAETTPKSVEATSSPMV
-11 QYLGIKEQNKDSIV
+11 QKIKNTS
-25 MFRLGDFYE
+25 
-34 MFFDDAIMVS
+34 
-44 KELELALTGKNAGAK
+44 GKREN
-59 ERVPMCGVPFHS
+59 P
-71 ASGYIQR
+71 
-78 LVDNG
+78 
-83 HKVAIVEQLTD
+83 
-94 PGKKGIV
+94 
-101 ERGVVQIVTPGTI
+101 
-114 FDESLTQ
+114 
-121 NRNNY
+121 
-126 IACMM
+126 
-131 TFDFVYTLAFC
+131 
-142 DITTGEF
+142 
-149 QVVNIDKQ
+149 
-157 DNILNNQLA
+157 
-166 TMEIKEIVVESNCTY
+166 
-181 SFHEGIMVS
+181 
-190 RYDNETFNE
+190 
-199 KYQDIFKNIKDL
+199 KDL

-257 LQTVQKKNPSYFVEL
+257 LKTVQKKNPSYFVEL

-318 LEYPKYMIENQKY
+318 LEYPKYMNENQKY

-497 DMKVSPKSNSKNI
+497 DMKVSPKSNSKSI

>member
-1 MKEKYSPMMM
+1 MRKGILLACACVLCLSACGTGTKEQSKNPQKALEVGVETTPKSVEATSSPMV
-11 QYLGIKEQNKDSIV
+11 QKIKNTS
-25 MFRLGDFYE
+25 
-34 MFFDDAIMVS
+34 
-44 KELELALTGKNAGAK
+44 GKREN
-59 ERVPMCGVPFHS
+59 P
-71 ASGYIQR
+71 
-78 LVDNG
+78 
-83 HKVAIVEQLTD
+83 
-94 PGKKGIV
+94 
-101 ERGVVQIVTPGTI
+101 
-114 FDESLTQ
+114 
-121 NRNNY
+121 
-126 IACMM
+126 
-131 TFDFVYTLAFC
+131 
-142 DITTGEF
+142 
-149 QVVNIDKQ
+149 
-157 DNILNNQLA
+157 
-166 TMEIKEIVVESNCTY
+166 
-181 SFHEGIMVS
+181 
-190 RYDNETFNE
+190 
-199 KYQDIFKNIKDL
+199 KDL

-464 CVEKGKRTV
+464 CVEKEKRTV
-473 CIENQDVRDTLFEDL
+473 CIEDQDVRDTLFEDL

>member
-1 MKEKYSPMMM
+1 MRKEILLACACVLWLSACGTGTKEQSKNPQKVLEVGAETTPKSVEATSSPMA
-11 QYLGIKEQNKDSIV
+11 KNTS
-25 MFRLGDFYE
+25 
-34 MFFDDAIMVS
+34 
-44 KELELALTGKNAGAK
+44 GKREN
-59 ERVPMCGVPFHS
+59 P
-71 ASGYIQR
+71 
-78 LVDNG
+78 
-83 HKVAIVEQLTD
+83 
-94 PGKKGIV
+94 
-101 ERGVVQIVTPGTI
+101 
-114 FDESLTQ
+114 
-121 NRNNY
+121 
-126 IACMM
+126 
-131 TFDFVYTLAFC
+131 
-142 DITTGEF
+142 
-149 QVVNIDKQ
+149 
-157 DNILNNQLA
+157 
-166 TMEIKEIVVESNCTY
+166 
-181 SFHEGIMVS
+181 
-190 RYDNETFNE
+190 
-199 KYQDIFKNIKDL
+199 KDL

-239 GCVSEF
+239 GRVSEF

-257 LQTVQKKNPSYFVEL
+257 LKTVQKKNPSYFVGL
-272 TDYLDENHTKYKA
+272 TDYLDENHKKYKA
-285 ARYFKNNNSYVLYE
+285 AHYFKNNNSYVLYE
-299 RSEKGKKHNY
+299 RSEKGKKHKY

-318 LEYPKYMIENQKY
+318 LEYPKYMNENQKY

-350 WEKNEDFYEK
+350 WEKNENFYEK
-360 EFWQLYSYED
+360 EFWQLYLYED

-375 QNFEKG
+375 QDFEKG

-413 FKNHN
+413 FKNHI

-473 CIENQDVRDTLFEDL
+473 CIEDQDVRDTLFEDL

-533 KDGKFV
+533 KEGKFV

>member
-1 MKEKYSPMMM
+1 MLACACVLCLSACGTGTKEQSKNPQKALEVGVETTPKSVEATSSPMV
-11 QYLGIKEQNKDSIV
+11 QKIKNTS
-25 MFRLGDFYE
+25 
-34 MFFDDAIMVS
+34 
-44 KELELALTGKNAGAK
+44 GKREN
-59 ERVPMCGVPFHS
+59 P
-71 ASGYIQR
+71 
-78 LVDNG
+78 
-83 HKVAIVEQLTD
+83 
-94 PGKKGIV
+94 
-101 ERGVVQIVTPGTI
+101 
-114 FDESLTQ
+114 
-121 NRNNY
+121 
-126 IACMM
+126 
-131 TFDFVYTLAFC
+131 
-142 DITTGEF
+142 
-149 QVVNIDKQ
+149 
-157 DNILNNQLA
+157 
-166 TMEIKEIVVESNCTY
+166 
-181 SFHEGIMVS
+181 
-190 RYDNETFNE
+190 
-199 KYQDIFKNIKDL
+199 KDL

>member
-1 MKEKYSPMMM
+1 MRKGILLACACVLCLSACGTGTKEQSKNPQKALEVGVETTPKSVEATSSPMV
-11 QYLGIKEQNKDSIV
+11 QKIKNTS
-25 MFRLGDFYE
+25 
-34 MFFDDAIMVS
+34 
-44 KELELALTGKNAGAK
+44 GKREN
-59 ERVPMCGVPFHS
+59 P
-71 ASGYIQR
+71 
-78 LVDNG
+78 
-83 HKVAIVEQLTD
+83 
-94 PGKKGIV
+94 
-101 ERGVVQIVTPGTI
+101 
-114 FDESLTQ
+114 
-121 NRNNY
+121 
-126 IACMM
+126 
-131 TFDFVYTLAFC
+131 
-142 DITTGEF
+142 
-149 QVVNIDKQ
+149 
-157 DNILNNQLA
+157 
-166 TMEIKEIVVESNCTY
+166 
-181 SFHEGIMVS
+181 
-190 RYDNETFNE
+190 
-199 KYQDIFKNIKDL
+199 KDL

-331 ISFPYP
+331 NSFPYP